1 MEAIEDQIR
10 ALQVSLKRQRTTIIG
25 LSIFIVASRFASL
38 LPSTGDA
45 SFDKVTCK
53 EWWVVDKA
61 GKERIKA
68 MTFADG
74 GAGMGWL
81 DQYGQTRITVEV
93 SPDGD
98 ADLHWLDR
106 HGTERIKAGT
116 SADGIAGMGW
126 KDKNG
131 KVRMA
136 ATTDDE
142 GLASMCW
149 FDNFANLRI
158 ATATKA
164 DGTPVYPSK
173 DGN

>member
-1 MEAIEDQIR
+1 
-10 ALQVSLKRQRTTIIG
+10 
-25 LSIFIVASRFASL
+25 
-38 LPSTGDA
+38 
-45 SFDKVTCK
+45 
-53 EWWVVDKA
+53 
-61 GKERIKA
+61 
-68 MTFADG
+68 
-74 GAGMGWL
+74 
-81 DQYGQTRITVEV
+81 
-93 SPDGD
+93 
-98 ADLHWLDR
+98 
-106 HGTERIKAGT
+106 
-116 SADGIAGMGW
+116 MGW